1 MEMFEQELQ
10 MEKKSSSVGPLLL
23 VVCLV
28 GLIVGVIGYYAM
40 ELRKGLPTE
49 TATSLIETDLRS
61 KTATVHFRSGKVVS
75 GFDEQAKD
83 PHYKVLEKAGFLKL
97 KNLAWNSND
106 VTVTEDGEKAFTAV
120 PGFKKWK
127 NADNTMSW
135 DIPLATRKLI
145 KIDSITL
152 PNMNT
157 AKVEYEWQW
166 VPNNIGSLFDLDG
179 NNLKGYS
186 TWDHQKLID
195 KYGANFYHAAPKK
208 EVVTMIKNDSGWQI
222 STGF

>member
-1 MEMFEQELQ
+1 
-10 MEKKSSSVGPLLL
+10 
-23 VVCLV
+23 
-28 GLIVGVIGYYAM
+28 
-40 ELRKGLPTE
+40 
-49 TATSLIETDLRS
+49 
-61 KTATVHFRSGKVVS
+61 VVS

-83 PHYKVLEKAGFLKL
+83 PHYKVLEKAGYLKL
-97 KNLAWNSND
+97 KNLSWNSNE
-106 VTVTEDGEKAFTAV
+106 VTVTEDGEKAFAAV
-120 PGFKKWK
+120 TNFKKWK
-127 NADNTMSW
+127 NADDSWSW
-135 DIPLATRKLI
+135 DIPLATRKLM

-166 VPNNIGSLFDLDG
+166 VPNNIGNLFDLDG

-208 EVVTMIKNDSGWQI
+208 EVVTMVKGDNGWQI
-222 STGF
+222 SSGF